1 MRKALNQSMIKRI
14 YGGITN
20 NRFMYWLEPDVI
32 FIIPEGTV
40 GYIITCDDN
49 STAITSTYQYWLT
62 FLSNLGINPDKRAKE
77 VFIMLKERGEI
88 MNGGLLVP
96 DDIHQQYKYSYMVT
110 NEKRYYFDNKLLKEF
125 KKPQFVFDI
134 VELNCISAAIVY
146 EIITDRY
153 GDNYYNYCAV
163 IMGVRYE
170 KT

>member
-1 MRKALNQSMIKRI
+1 MKKALNQSMIKRI
-14 YGGITN
+14 YDGIN
-20 NRFMYWLEPDVI
+20 KNRFMYWLEPDVI

-40 GYIITCDDN
+40 GYIITPSDTD
-49 STAITSTYQYWLT
+49 TTSQFQYWLT
-62 FLSNLGINPDKRAKE
+62 FLSNLGINPDKRAKD
-77 VFIMLKERGEI
+77 VFILLKEQGEI

-96 DDIHQQYKYSYMVT
+96 DDIHQQHKYSYMVT
-110 NEKRYYFDNKLLKEF
+110 NDKRYYFDNKLLREF

-134 VELNCISAAIVY
+134 VELHNLSGAIVY
-146 EIITDRY
+146 EIYTDRF